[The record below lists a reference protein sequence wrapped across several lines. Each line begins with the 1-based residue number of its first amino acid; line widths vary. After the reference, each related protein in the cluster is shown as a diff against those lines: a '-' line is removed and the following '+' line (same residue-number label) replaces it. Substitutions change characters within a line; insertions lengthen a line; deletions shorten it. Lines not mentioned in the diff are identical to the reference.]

1 MGGGDNVEFTLPKGG
16 VAALG
21 VFPKTV
27 VSKGGGVFTCPEPMS
42 LAVVDLATGK
52 TLATG
57 EHKIELPAPT
67 GGNRLGVRALQG
79 GYLVQDCMEASAAGG

>member
-1 MGGGDNVEFTLPKGG
+1 MGGGDNVEITLPKGG
-16 VAALG
+16 
-21 VFPKTV
+21 
-27 VSKGGGVFTCPEPMS
+27 
-42 LAVVDLATGK
+42 VDLATGK

-57 EHKIELPAPT
+57 EHKIELPATT